1 LLLASAL
8 TEKIAVSANLNY
20 DYVSEADEQFGEVSS
35 SLSFGFA
42 LDDRTGAYLE
52 YFGFY
57 PEGAGRNNANFL
69 NVGTTY
75 LLSNDLQLDA
85 RVGKGLSTNR
95 DDYFVGAGAS
105 VRF

>member
-1 LLLASAL
+1 
-8 TEKIAVSANLNY
+8 
-20 DYVSEADEQFGEVSS
+20 DYVSDTGDQFGEVSS
-35 SLSFGFA
+35 SLSFGFG
-42 LDDRTGAYLE
+42 LSDRTGAYLE

-57 PEGAGRNNANFL
+57 PAGRGRDDSNFL
-69 NVGTTY
+69 DTGVTH

-95 DDYFVGAGAS
+95 DDYFLGAGAS